1 MAQIAK
7 VVDLTRGFLVT
18 DPNAFPENM
27 GYTETEDNP
36 EKEPPILAFEGY
48 NFLPTAYGYKSYF
61 GTNSTLNIQ
70 ALPAR
75 TDEILIYQFG
85 TLENIII
92 ALCEDGIYTCHPTI
106 AANVWTKNIALAL
119 PAVGSYK
126 EWTWTLI
133 SNTLYM
139 YRQGEALVYTI
150 APTGIHITTK
160 VVTVGNIA
168 PNFLNMAGQ
177 LGIFRANGRLGFW
190 DSANSVSW
198 SSLFDLTDFSP
209 AAETLAGNCTFMGV
223 SGKIITIVPQG
234 DGYVI
239 YSTRGIVG
247 VRYSSTANILWEG
260 NSITENAGIRYPFQV
275 CKGLTELEH
284 FAYTSAGIK
293 RIGNYNALNKSH
305 QIEEVL
311 TDIYDYLKESRTP
324 VHLKLL
330 NGRYLMFSVT
340 DDTYINGKTSFTYNT
355 IDSVYVRILFNDG
368 VWNGIEILP
377 EYIAGQ
383 TISSAIAA
391 QLEAVTY
398 EGMYLQWSGTGE
410 CEVPSRDTAIKP
422 YILNDSSTHIPNI
435 GLDLTSTYTPT
446 EANALVASGTY
457 SDESPTVY
465 PYAKPLGWTY
475 PGLGNVGS
483 AYKGIVDGYLTEL
496 IATQVSEWAN
506 FTTIQTA
513 TKAAL
518 EGATPIVGSTVAG
531 SVAYLSSALAQAQ
544 IDILVAAGGGT
555 GNSYNVDTA
564 IGSML
569 SGAGTTA
576 AAVLTGVGTNYAT
589 YSVTRTFLGG
599 WDVKRRVTRS
609 YSIRSKARYTLN
621 VTVGSSFWT
630 YAVMAPLLVSP
641 PDRPSN
647 GAPHLGYWD
656 SSISIDDAVARAM
669 ASLPVSVTI
678 GTNRIDNLHT
688 ITPYGVPPY
697 YNYYLVYTSWNNDVI
712 NSLHLNIFTVVVST
726 GTDYYIDYTE
736 TKSIPPLTA
745 NPTITRDSTLSASQK
760 NLTWGYIELGSPP
773 GVYTS
778 QYGAI
783 SIPGTSLAGTTL
795 GPLEYGITYPGSTHL
810 MQDGS
815 PEPIYPTYLGALVL
829 DLSLKKWGKLKESY
843 KAFIDYN
850 PINDIQASVSYT
862 HFGMDAGMLT
872 ASGAIK
878 IFDARP
884 LDSWMRYGKIG
895 YYRLGFTKL
904 EEVKVHFRNTST
916 GSIEIDSSFD
926 GRALEYTQ
934 HSISYFTTQASHT
947 FYCDQI
953 GRWHTVKITGTY
965 DLQFLEVRGNVAGR
979 R

>member
-7 VVDLTRGFLVT
+7 VVDLTRGFLMT

-61 GTNSTLNIQ
+61 GTNSTLNVQ

-106 AANVWTKNIALAL
+106 AANTWTKYIALTL
-119 PAVGSYK
+119 PPEGSHK

-139 YRQGEALVYTI
+139 YRQGENLVYTI
-150 APTGIHITTK
+150 TPTGIHITTK

-177 LGIFRANGRLGFW
+177 LGNFRAYSRLGFW

-198 SSLFDLTDFSP
+198 SSLFDPTDFSP

-260 NSITENAGIRYPFQV
+260 NSITESAGIRYPFQV
-275 CKGLTELEH
+275 TKGLTELEH

-340 DDTYINGKTSFTYNT
+340 DNTYIDGKTAFTYNT
-355 IDSVYVRILFNDG
+355 IDSVYVRILVNDG
-368 VWNGIEILP
+368 VWDGITILP

-383 TISSAIAA
+383 AISSHIGTQLNAA
-391 QLEAVTY
+391 VYA
-398 EGMYLQWSGTGE
+398 GMYLQWKGAGE
-410 CEVPSRDTAIKP
+410 SQYNTRDTAIKP
-422 YILNDSSTHIPNI
+422 YIQDDFKQHIPNT
-435 GLDLTSTYTPT
+435 GLDLTSHYSPVAINNLLQGYNYNDETP
-446 EANALVASGTY
+446 VV
-457 SDESPTVY
+457 P
-465 PYAKPLGWTY
+465 PYDIRLGWAY
-475 PGLGNVGS
+475 PGLGNVGIEFL
-483 AYKGIVDGYLTEL
+483 GIVDGYLTEL
-496 IATQVSEWAN
+496 IATQITEWDN
-506 FTTIQTA
+506 FTTIQAA
-513 TKAAL
+513 TKTAL

-531 SVAYLSSALAQAQ
+531 WVAYLSSALAQAQ

-555 GNSYNVDTA
+555 GNSYNVDTK
-564 IGSML
+564 IGEML

-576 AAVLTGVGTNYAT
+576 AAVLTGEGTTFAT
-589 YSVTRTFLGG
+589 YSRTRTFLGG

-609 YSIRSKARYTLN
+609 YNIRS
-621 VTVGSSFWT
+621 VTRAPVGGYAYFNSGVVLTGLSTVTPTSLTFPCLGEGTSDINAWANYNSS
-630 YAVMAPLLVSP
+630 A
-641 PDRPSN
+641 
-647 GAPHLGYWD
+647 
-656 SSISIDDAVARAM
+656 
-669 ASLPVSVTI
+669 
-678 GTNRIDNLHT
+678 
-688 ITPYGVPPY
+688 
-697 YNYYLVYTSWNNDVI
+697 
-712 NSLHLNIFTVVVST
+712 
-726 GTDYYIDYTE
+726 
-736 TKSIPPLTA
+736 
-745 NPTITRDSTLSASQK
+745 ASQAPIGC
-760 NLTWGYIELGSPP
+760 TRTDIVDSHGGI
-773 GVYTS
+773 YT
-778 QYGAI
+778 A
-783 SIPGTSLAGTTL
+783 T
-795 GPLEYGITYPGSTHL
+795 
-810 MQDGS
+810 
-815 PEPIYPTYLGALVL
+815 
-829 DLSLKKWGKLKESY
+829 
-843 KAFIDYN
+843 
-850 PINDIQASVSYT
+850 
-862 HFGMDAGMLT
+862 
-872 ASGAIK
+872 
-878 IFDARP
+878 R
-884 LDSWMRYGKIG
+884 
-895 YYRLGFTKL
+895 
-904 EEVKVHFRNTST
+904 
-916 GSIEIDSSFD
+916 
-926 GRALEYTQ
+926 
-934 HSISYFTTQASHT
+934 
-947 FYCDQI
+947 
-953 GRWHTVKITGTY
+953 
-965 DLQFLEVRGNVAGR
+965 
-979 R
+979 